1 MGRFFSEFQ
10 IVFTGMR
17 DQFRLNMMHHDRWCD
32 CRGTPSTVSRL
43 SDQSALEGCIHRV
56 SSDRYRSNSW
66 KKDNCWDVVNKNS
79 IIYIILLPEI
89 LGTTGEDLL
98 AILGIS
104 DRNPKFPENEDVPL
118 WVVSGVGLS
127 GWFFRKTLF
136 QPKTSSTGSQFV
148 FYIAYTSQL
157 GSEKAVR
164 VAKSPKSAK
173 TRSIWGLG
181 GVCGKNRDP
190 V

>member
-1 MGRFFSEFQ
+1 MGSFSEFQ

-104 DRNPKFPENEDVPL
+104 DRDVRGGKTYPPPNIAIPDFRKMRMFHCVGYLGWVYRAGFLGKHYSNPK
-118 WVVSGVGLS
+118 
-127 GWFFRKTLF
+127 
-136 QPKTSSTGSQFV
+136 
-148 FYIAYTSQL
+148 
-157 GSEKAVR
+157 R
-164 VAKSPKSAK
+164 VA
-173 TRSIWGLG
+173 LG
-181 GVCGKNRDP
+181 RNLYFMSRTLHT
-190 V
+190 